1 MEGTRGGEPLGTKKR
16 GERDGVWMGW
26 GKEVWKRTNKQ
37 GTWNK
42 RRGGTDGRG
51 RGRGPGT
58 RKRTKEATEQ
68 AVNDGSGFLIP
79 YPRIK
84 RMRVGVLGTK
94 TLLQQLLGRA
104 RVWPGRRNRVIS
116 VHEE

>member
-1 MEGTRGGEPLGTKKR
+1 LE
-16 GERDGVWMGW
+16 
-26 GKEVWKRTNKQ
+26 TNKQ
-37 GTWNK
+37 NKELGT
-42 RRGGTDGRG
+42 RRSGGTDGRG
-51 RGRGPGT
+51 RGRGPGI

-68 AVNDGSGFLIP
+68 AVNDGSGFLVP

-104 RVWPGRRNRVIS
+104 RVWPERRNRVIS